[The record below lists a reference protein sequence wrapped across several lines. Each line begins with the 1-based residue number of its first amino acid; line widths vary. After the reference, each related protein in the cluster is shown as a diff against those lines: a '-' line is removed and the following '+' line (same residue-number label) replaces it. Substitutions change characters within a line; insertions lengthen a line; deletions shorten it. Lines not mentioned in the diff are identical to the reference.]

1 MDFHFSIAGL
11 VVGILVGLTGVG
23 SSALML
29 PILVLFFGVSPLLAV
44 GTDLA
49 YSVPTKLIGAFM
61 HKRQQTGNRR
71 IVLYL
76 AYGGVPAAILGV
88 LTLRWVETHIG
99 LAALNTDLKHGLG
112 ILLFL
117 VSAVVLL
124 TPLIVDTHNPNPY
137 ETVKKS
143 KWRVIA
149 VGAIVGYLVAIT
161 SIGAGSITMTALCI
175 LLPIVRLKDLV
186 GSDVAFAALI
196 VPVAAIGHVA
206 LNNVNWPMVGALL
219 IGSIPGVLFG
229 AWLCKQMETKW
240 LRVTMALAMVAA
252 GTRMFA

>member
-1 MDFHFSIAGL
+1 MDFHFSIAGFI
-11 VVGILVGLTGVG
+11 VGILVGLTGVG

-49 YSVPTKLIGAFM
+49 YSVPTKIVGAFM

-71 IVLYL
+71 IVFYL
-76 AYGGVPAAILGV
+76 AYGGVPAAVLGV
-88 LTLRWVETHIG
+88 LTLHWVETHIG

-112 ILLFL
+112 VLLF
-117 VSAVVLL
+117 VVAAVVLL
-124 TPLIVDTHNPNPY
+124 TPYILKVHNPDPF
-137 ETVKKS
+137 ETVRKS
-143 KWRVIA
+143 KWRVIV

-161 SIGAGSITMTALCI
+161 SIGAGSITMTALCL

-219 IGSIPGVLFG
+219 VGSVPGVLLG
-229 AWLCKQMETKW
+229 AWLCKKMQTKW
-240 LRVTMALAMVAA
+240 LRVTMAIAMVAA
-252 GTRMFA
+252 ATRMF

>member
-1 MDFHFSIAGL
+1 MDFHFSIAGF

-29 PILVLFFGVSPLLAV
+29 PILVLFLGVSPLLAV

-49 YSVPTKLIGAFM
+49 YSVPTKILGAFM
-61 HKRQQTGNRR
+61 HRRQKTGNRR
-71 IVLYL
+71 IVMYL
-76 AYGGVPAAILGV
+76 AYGGVPAAIVGV
-88 LTLRWVETHIG
+88 LTLRWVEAHIG
-99 LAALNTDLKHGLG
+99 LAELNLYLKHGLG
-112 ILLFL
+112 VLLFV

-124 TPLIVDTHNPNPY
+124 TPYILKTHNPHPY
-137 ETVKKS
+137 ETVRKS

-161 SIGAGSITMTALCI
+161 SIGAGSITMTALCL
-175 LLPIVRLKDLV
+175 LLPIVRLQDLV

-206 LNNVNWPMVGALL
+206 LNNVNWMMTAALL
-219 IGSIPGVLFG
+219 IGSLPGVLIG
-229 AWLCKQMETKW
+229 VWLCKKLETKW
-240 LRVTMALAMVAA
+240 LRVTMALALVAA
-252 GTRMFA
+252 GTRMF

>member
-1 MDFHFSIAGL
+1 MDFHFSIAGF
-11 VVGILVGLTGVG
+11 VVGILVGLSGVG
-23 SSALML
+23 SSSLMM
-29 PILVLFFGVSPLLAV
+29 PILVLFLGVTPLVAV

-49 YSVPTKLIGAFM
+49 YSVPTKLVGAFM

-71 IVLYL
+71 IVFYL

-88 LTLRWVETHIG
+88 LTLNWVESHIG
-99 LAALNTDLKHGLG
+99 LAALNADLKHGLG
-112 ILLFL
+112 FLLFF
-117 VSAVVLL
+117 VSAVVLA
-124 TPLIVDTHNPNPY
+124 TPFILKTHNPDPY

-161 SIGAGSITMTALCI
+161 SIGAGSITMTALCLI
-175 LLPIVRLKDLV
+175 LPIVRLKDLV

-206 LNNVNWPMVGALL
+206 LGNVDWAMTGALL
-219 IGSIPGVLFG
+219 IGSIPGVLLG
-229 AWLCKQMETKW
+229 AWLCKRMQTKW

-252 GTRMFA
+252 GTRMF

>member
-29 PILVLFFGVSPLLAV
+29 PILVLFLGVSPLLAV

-49 YSVPTKLIGAFM
+49 YSVPTKIIGAFM

-88 LTLRWVETHIG
+88 LTLRWVESHIG
-99 LAALNTDLKHGLG
+99 LAALNADLKHGLG

-124 TPLIVDTHNPNPY
+124 TPLIVNTHNPDPY

-143 KWRVIA
+143 KWRVIV

-206 LNNVNWPMVGALL
+206 LGNVNWPMVFALL
-219 IGSIPGVLFG
+219 IGSIPGVVLG
-229 AWLCKQMETKW
+229 AWLCKKMQTKW
-240 LRVTMALAMVAA
+240 LRVTMAIAMVAA